1 MNRMVLIASIVLAT
15 VFGVIMAGLGQEVD
29 DKAGCDWVMVGHVKE
44 NPPPDKDPKE
54 LRDVLT
60 GKVVSRGLAFA
71 NANMDNC
78 NGHGSAFDRL
88 VGPDFEILVQAKR
101 VGLRRQS
108 WRNRASQLGRAT
120 VNEVLCKIE
129 GEARLERSQCAAFA
143 LGFTQFTSNI
153 LENSVHSELTKSA
166 GETVT
171 EKLGDL
177 KLEYKDLGLSIEI
190 PITINK
196 GTGRYPDTDAD
207 SGSGEKCVDFYTFE
221 HKTMAHIKC
230 FADAGL
236 FSSPI
241 DGAFCRA
248 EMKGS
253 VKSKSTLDCCP
264 KPGS

>member
-1 MNRMVLIASIVLAT
+1 MSRIALIASIVLAT
-15 VFGVIMAGLGQEVD
+15 VFGVIMAGLGQDVETP
-29 DKAGCDWVMVGHVKE
+29 GCDWVKVGDVKE
-44 NPPPDKDPKE
+44 NPKPDLDKKT
-54 LRDVLT
+54 LHDVT
-60 GKVVSRGLAFA
+60 DRSITSRGNALADA
-71 NANMDNC
+71 GENHCM
-78 NGHGSAFDRL
+78 GHGFALDQL

-129 GEARLERSQCAAFA
+129 GEANLERSQCAAFA

-177 KLEYKDLGLSIEI
+177 KLEYKDLGLSVEI

-196 GTGRYPDTDAD
+196 GTGRYPDSDAD

-230 FADAGL
+230 FADGGV
-236 FSSPI
+236 FSSPFS
-241 DGAFCRA
+241 GAYCTA
-248 EMKGS
+248 KLKGS

-264 KPGS
+264 RQGS